1 MIREEQENLSSEF
14 VSSLC
19 RPCTTTVRM
28 HDGASSRRK
37 PKLVPTWS
45 DTLLQPSV
53 EHLEN
58 VIFKFAAGGS
68 FPLPPA
74 SSVEGL

>member
-1 MIREEQENLSSEF
+1 
-14 VSSLC
+14 
-19 RPCTTTVRM
+19 M

-58 VIFKFAAGGS
+58 VVFKFAAGGS